1 MNNNVLCVNALP
13 EDMIFVSDSQDVI
26 SILESEFG
34 KKRGKRL
41 SEDFSSLFVLINEG
55 EYQEI
60 RGMAGIV
67 PYNYRLTYK
76 LK

>member
-1 MNNNVLCVNALP
+1 MNSNVLCVNALQ
-13 EDMIFVSDSQDVI
+13 EDYAFISDSQEVKG
-26 SILESEFG
+26 ILESEFG
-34 KKRGKRL
+34 KKSGKRL
-41 SEDFSSLFVLINEG
+41 QEDFSSLFVLINEG

-60 RGMAGIV
+60 RGMAGII

>member
-1 MNNNVLCVNALP
+1 MNNVICVNALP
-13 EDMIFVSDSQDVI
+13 EDMIFVSDSQEVKE
-26 SILESEFG
+26 ILESEFG

-41 SEDFSSLFVLINEG
+41 CEDFSSLFVLIHEG

-60 RGMAGIV
+60 RGMGGII